1 MKRTRWIPL
10 IVYVAL
16 MAAFLGWISNLF
28 TTTQDS
34 LPYSTVVELFRKE
47 QVRQFVVED
56 QTITMELNKP
66 YNGQTTITAPLADPE
81 SFRQEMHDLLTEQ
94 TESGVLESYNFVPDR
109 GFSPYTLI
117 LPLLV
122 VGVVLLFIWALLMGR
137 MSSAGNPMSGFSK
150 ARTVLGVPG
159 DKKVT
164 FDDVAGADEEKE
176 ELQEI
181 VDFLKNPEKFTEIGA
196 RIPHGLLLVGP
207 PGTGKTLLA
216 RAVAGEAG
224 VQFLSISGSDFV
236 EMYVGVGAGRVRDLF
251 EQARKIA
258 PAIVF
263 IDEIDAVGRKR
274 GSGLGGG
281 HDEKEQTLNQ
291 LLVEMDGF
299 TRSEG
304 VIVLAATNRPDILDP
319 ALLRPGRFDR
329 QIHVGRPDVKGR
341 EEILKVHAKDKKLD
355 ASVNLKTVARSTA
368 GFTGADLSNLLNEA
382 AILAA
387 RANRPVLTMED
398 MNEALMKITA
408 GPAKKS
414 RVQTRKDLK
423 ETAVHEAGHAVA
435 MYNLPTHDPVR
446 QITIVPRGQSL
457 GATWYLPKD
466 DSSNL
471 TRNEMYEQIVSLLGG
486 RVAEALFLGDIS
498 VGASNDIDRAT
509 KLAKDMVARYGMC
522 EKLGTVSYLDGGEV
536 FIGRDYQTT
545 KSYSEKI
552 AGTIDDEVKALID
565 KAYNHCKQILT
576 DNSDK
581 LHKVVDFLLE
591 KETMT
596 GEQFEAV
603 MQGREVGDASS
614 TSMFDGFD
622 DGKED
627 PKNAEE

>member
-10 IVYVAL
+10 IVYAAL
-16 MAAFLGWISNLF
+16 LVAFLGWISNLF
-28 TTTQDS
+28 TTSQDT
-34 LPYSTVVELFRKE
+34 LPYSKVVELFNKE
-47 QVRQFVVED
+47 QVRQFVVQD
-56 QTITMELNKP
+56 QTITMQLNKP

-81 SFRQEMHDLLTEQ
+81 SFRQEMHETFAEQ
-94 TESGVLESYNFVPDR
+94 TASGVLESYNFVPDK

-122 VGVVLLFIWALLMGR
+122 VGMVILFVWALLMGR
-137 MSSAGNPMSGFSK
+137 MSSAGNPMNGFSK

-387 RANRPVLTMED
+387 RASRPVLTMED

-545 KSYSEKI
+545 KSYSEKV
-552 AGTIDDEVKALID
+552 AGTIDDEVRALID
-565 KAYNHCKQILT
+565 KAYDHCKQILT

-596 GEQFEAV
+596 GEQFEAI

-614 TSMFDGFD
+614 TSMFDGFE

-627 PKNAEE
+627 PKATEE

>member
-10 IVYVAL
+10 IVYAAL
-16 MAAFLGWISNLF
+16 LVAFLGWISNLF

-81 SFRQEMHDLLTEQ
+81 SFRQEMHETFAEQ
-94 TESGVLESYNFVPDR
+94 TASGVLESYNFVPDK

-122 VGVVLLFIWALLMGR
+122 VGLVILFVWALLMGR
-137 MSSAGNPMSGFSK
+137 MSSAGNPMGGFSK
-150 ARTVLGVPG
+150 ARTVLGLPG

-299 TRSEG
+299 THSEG

-466 DSSNL
+466 DSANL

-545 KSYSEKI
+545 KSYSEKV
-552 AGTIDDEVKALID
+552 AGTIDDEVKSLID
-565 KAYNHCKQILT
+565 KAYDHCKQILT

-614 TSMFDGFD
+614 TSMFDGFE
-622 DGKED
+622 DGTEA
-627 PKNAEE
+627 PRTTEE